1 MRSGPASLAVMIV
14 FALLTMVVYRFGGGG
29 RAGSQDATGRGGSF
43 VLGYWVRNWFYWFIR
58 PVIRM
63 SLATNLGPLFFNLAA
78 VACGVASMVFF
89 ARGQLAA
96 AGWCILLSGFADVMD
111 GEIARGRGVTSSSGA
126 FLDSTLDRFSELA
139 VFVGLAAFLQ
149 SGSAVILV
157 LVALGGSLLVSY
169 TRARGES
176 LGITCK
182 AGLMQRA
189 ERLLLLGFGAILDPA
204 LSAVFGREPG
214 FILQILIV
222 IIAVGTVAT
231 AIYRTIW
238 ISRRLLEE

>member
-1 MRSGPASLAVMIV
+1 MRGELALLTGLIG
-14 FALLTMVVYRFGGGG
+14 FALLTMAVYRLSGEG
-29 RAGSQDATGRGGSF
+29 RTGLGDVTGRGGSF
-43 VLGYWVRNWFYWFIR
+43 VLGFWVRNWFYWFIR
-58 PVIRM
+58 PVKRV
-63 SLATNLGPLFFNLAA
+63 SLGMRLSPLFFNLFA
-78 VACGVASMVFF
+78 VACGVASMAFF
-89 ARGQLAA
+89 ARGQLPA

-111 GEIARGRGVTSSSGA
+111 GEIARSRDLVSSSGA

-139 VFVGLAAFLQ
+139 VFVGLAAFFQ
-149 SGSAVILV
+149 SGSMVLVV

-169 TRARGES
+169 TRARGEG

-204 LSAVFGREPG
+204 LSGALDKDPG
-214 FILQILIV
+214 FILRIIIV
-222 IIAVGTVAT
+222 VIATGTVAT

-238 ISRRLLEE
+238 ISRRLNEE